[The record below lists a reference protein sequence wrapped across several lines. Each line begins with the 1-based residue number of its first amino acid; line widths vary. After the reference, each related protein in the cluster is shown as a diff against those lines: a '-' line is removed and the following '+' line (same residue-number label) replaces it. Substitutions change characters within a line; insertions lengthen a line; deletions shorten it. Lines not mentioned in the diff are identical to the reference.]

1 MTTPPTAPTTAP
13 AATSPAACYVREHA
27 GHTMTIHSPAGFEP
41 AAFARFTAGETMLG
55 LDVETSAIDDKGPRQ
70 FDAAFTVRLV
80 QFGSPTEVWVLD
92 PSDPAQHAAI
102 RATLADSAR
111 RFVTHTT
118 YDPLAVWAAF
128 GIALGQRV
136 IDTHLLS
143 KLIDPDERAGHG
155 LKDLTGRHLD
165 DGLKHAEA
173 ALHARMRALAPVGRR
188 AGNAWLTWGWN
199 HLPATDETYV
209 VYAGLDAVY
218 VRRLLPVLLRHCL
231 DFTHLVRMEQWLAA
245 RATGI
250 TIRGLLLDRPYT
262 TALLEEIRREHHA
275 AETHIHQTLG
285 FPGGSPRFAAWLDDQ
300 LRNVGVTDLPR
311 TPTGRL
317 QVTADT
323 LTTLTDQHAGAL
335 PPQVREL
342 LAARQVMARTSNLI
356 ANLTAFL
363 RAADAA
369 GRVHPQ
375 INTLRAKT
383 ARMSIT
389 GPALQTLKK
398 HDPRLRHC
406 FRADPGHVLISCDF
420 AQVEVRVAAAL
431 SEDPTLTRVIA
442 SGLDIHDATA
452 ALMYGDDFTGEQR
465 TLSKRCTFGT
475 LFGGGANALASQTGV
490 TPEVA
495 QQVITRWQ
503 AAYPRV
509 IAYTKA
515 LSRQDA
521 VTTPSGR
528 RIPADPARGYA
539 NGNYMIQSTARDLLL
554 AAVYRFATRHPAV
567 KLWLFVHDEVIIQ
580 APEADAPQLR
590 QALQQAMTTTF
601 RGVPIL
607 AEAEILGTHWGH
619 LPDQTETAVR
629 LHQVAA

>member
-1 MTTPPTAPTTAP
+1 MTAPPAAP
-13 AATSPAACYVREHA
+13 AGCYVREHA
-27 GHTMTIHSPAGFEP
+27 GHVMTVHPPAAFEP
-41 AAFARFTAGETMLG
+41 AAFARFCAAEAMLG

-70 FDAAFTVRLV
+70 FTPAFTVRLV
-80 QFGSPTEVWVLD
+80 QFGSPREAWVLD
-92 PSDPAQHAAI
+92 PADPDQHAAI
-102 RATLADSAR
+102 RATLADPAR
-111 RFVTHTT
+111 RFVTHTS
-118 YDPLAVWAAF
+118 YDPLAVWSAF

-155 LKDLTGRHLD
+155 LKELTGRHLD
-165 DGLKHAEA
+165 DGLQQAEA
-173 ALHARMRALAPVGRR
+173 ALHARMRALAPIGHR
-188 AGNAWLTWGWN
+188 AGHTWQIWGWN
-199 HLPATDETYV
+199 HLPTSDEAYL

-218 VRRLLPVLLRHCL
+218 VRRLLPVLLRGCL

-245 RATGI
+245 HATGI

-262 TALLEEIRREHHA
+262 TALLHQVQREHHA
-275 AETHIHQTLG
+275 AETAIAQTLG
-285 FPGGSPRFAAWLDDQ
+285 FPAGSPRFASWLDGH
-300 LRNVGVTDLPR
+300 LTEAGITDLPR

-317 QVTADT
+317 KVTADT
-323 LTTLTDQHAGAL
+323 LTTLTERGAGAL
-335 PPQVREL
+335 PAPVRDL
-342 LAARQVMARTSNLI
+342 LAARQTVARTSNLI

-363 RAADAA
+363 RAADPA

-420 AQVEVRVAAAL
+420 SQVEVRVAAAL
-431 SEDPTLTRVIA
+431 SNDPTLKQVIA
-442 SGLDIHDATA
+442 SGTDIHDATA
-452 ALMYGDDFTGEQR
+452 ALMYGDGYTKEQR
-465 TLSKRCTFGT
+465 TISKRCTFGT
-475 LFGGGANALASQTGV
+475 LYGGGATALADQTGV

-495 QQVITRWQ
+495 RQVIDRWQ
-503 AAYPRV
+503 STYPRV

-515 LSRQDA
+515 LASQSV

-539 NGNYMIQSTARDLLL
+539 NGNYMVQSTARDLLL
-554 AAVYRFATRHPAV
+554 AAVYRFATAHPQA

-580 APEADAPQLR
+580 ATTRDAERLCAD
-590 QALQQAMTTTF
+590 LQGAMTTSF
-601 RGVPIL
+601 RGVPIV
-607 AEAEILGTHWGH
+607 ADADILGTHWGH
-619 LPDQTETAVR
+619 LPDQHVR
-629 LHQVAA
+629 T

>member
-1 MTTPPTAPTTAP
+1 MTTTLTAP
-13 AATSPAACYVREHA
+13 AAPATVTPDGCYVREHA
-27 GHTMTIHSPAGFEP
+27 GHRMTVHSPAGFEP
-41 AAFARFTAGETMLG
+41 AAFARFTAAEPMLG

-70 FDAAFTVRLV
+70 FDPAFTVRLV
-80 QFGSPTEVWVLD
+80 QFGSPDQAWVLD
-92 PSDPAQHAAI
+92 PTDPTQHAAI
-102 RATLADSAR
+102 RATLADPAR

-118 YDPLAVWAAF
+118 YDPLAIWAAF

-136 IDTHLLS
+136 IDTHLIS

-155 LKDLTGRHLD
+155 LKELTGRHLD

-173 ALHARMRALAPVGRR
+173 ALHARMRALAPTGHR
-188 AGNAWLTWGWN
+188 AGNTWCTWGWN
-199 HLPATDETYV
+199 HLPTSEEAYV

-245 RATGI
+245 RATAI

-262 TALLEEIRREHHA
+262 TALLDQIQREHHT
-275 AETHIHQTLG
+275 AETRIQQALG
-285 FPGGSPRFAAWLDDQ
+285 FPGNSPRFAAWLDDH
-300 LRNVGVTDLPR
+300 LTEARVSAADLPR

-317 QVTADT
+317 KVTADT

-335 PPQVREL
+335 PEQVREL
-342 LAARQVMARTSNLI
+342 LAARRVMAATSNLI

-363 RAADAA
+363 RAADPA

-383 ARMSIT
+383 ARMSVT

-420 AQVEVRVAAAL
+420 SQVEVRVAAAL
-431 SEDPTLTRVIA
+431 SGDPTLKRVIA
-442 SGLDIHDATA
+442 SGTDIHDATA
-452 ALMYGDDFTGEQR
+452 ALMYGDGYTPEQR
-465 TLSKRCTFGT
+465 TISKRCTFGT
-475 LFGGGANALASQTGV
+475 LYGGGATALAGQTGV

-495 QQVITRWQ
+495 RQVIDRWQ
-503 AAYPRV
+503 STYPRV
-509 IAYTKA
+509 IAYTKRLA
-515 LSRQDA
+515 DQKT

-539 NGNYMIQSTARDLLL
+539 NGNYMVQSTARDLLL
-554 AAVYRFATRHPAV
+554 AAVYTFATTHPEA

-580 APEADAPQLR
+580 APARDAERLCNALR
-590 QALQQAMTTTF
+590 QAMTTTF
-601 RGVPIL
+601 QGVPIV
-607 AEAEILGTHWGH
+607 ADADILGTHWGH
-619 LPDQTETAVR
+619 LPDQPAEAHPEAT
-629 LHQVAA
+629 